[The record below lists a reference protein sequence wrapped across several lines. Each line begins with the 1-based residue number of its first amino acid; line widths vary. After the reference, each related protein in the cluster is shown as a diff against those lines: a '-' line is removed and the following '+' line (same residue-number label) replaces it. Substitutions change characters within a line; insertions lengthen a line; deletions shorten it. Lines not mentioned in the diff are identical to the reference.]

1 MKDYPAETVF
11 NGAAKNQPVWR
22 LMVVPKPSARLADV
36 SYGRACRLRP
46 DMLRIF
52 FVGLM
57 IVGAVACLVLGL
69 TMPVVELTYFYVW
82 TDRHSFISIV
92 RALYAEQELFLAG
105 ILVVFSMLFPAI
117 KLVYLLVAYTCMA
130 AGEGTR
136 QRMLNRMSWLGKWSM
151 LDVLVLAL
159 VIFYVK
165 ASAFTQASALP
176 GIYFFSGAVLMTMIA
191 YALVEHSPDSGPVSQ
206 SVDNNSAA

>member
-1 MKDYPAETVF
+1 MEDRPAKTESDS
-11 NGAAKNQPVWR
+11 AARGSLRSR
-22 LMVVPKPSARLADV
+22 LKVVSQPSARLAHV
-36 SYGRACRLRP
+36 SYGRAARFRPSALRVF
-46 DMLRIF
+46 L
-52 FVGLM
+52 VGLM

-69 TMPVVELTYFYVW
+69 TMPVVELTYLYVW

-92 RALYAEQELFLAG
+92 RVLYAEQELFLAG

-130 AGEGTR
+130 AGEGSR

-165 ASAFTQASALP
+165 ASAFTEASALP

-191 YALVEHSPDSGPVSQ
+191 YALVEHSPDGGPASQ
-206 SVDNNSAA
+206 TVADESAA

>member
-1 MKDYPAETVF
+1 
-11 NGAAKNQPVWR
+11 
-22 LMVVPKPSARLADV
+22 
-36 SYGRACRLRP
+36 
-46 DMLRIF
+46 
-52 FVGLM
+52 M

-69 TMPVVELTYFYVW
+69 TMPVVELTYLYVW

-92 RALYAEQELFLAG
+92 RVLYAEQELFLAG

-130 AGEGTR
+130 AGEGSR

-165 ASAFTQASALP
+165 ASAFTEASALP

-191 YALVEHSPDSGPVSQ
+191 YALVEHSPDGGPASQ
-206 SVDNNSAA
+206 TVADESAA